1 MNYESFAPFL
11 DGEHQYQEYRDKY
24 SLKPMYIIYTL
35 KLKKNR
41 YYVGKTDNFKQRYAK
56 HKSRYGCTHTKKYPV
71 VSVDKIIV
79 TNLPFMELLV
89 FFEYTQKFGIL
100 NVRGDLFHRD
110 CLPLYQ
116 EDYIQREIYHEEN
129 KCISCGSSSHFISQC
144 PTKREFNR
152 LERRLSDAFTI
163 FPKESGTV
171 SNVHEQNS
179 ILSLFFHFIP
189 SSFSKIF
196 SPFYK

>member
-11 DGEHQYQEYRDKY
+11 DGEHQYQEYRDRY
-24 SLKPMYIIYTL
+24 SLKPMYIVYSLT
-35 KLKKNR
+35 LKKNR
-41 YYVGKTDNFKQRYAK
+41 YYVGRTDNFKQRYAK
-56 HKSRYGCTHTKKYPV
+56 HKSRYGCTQTKKYPV

-89 FFEYTQKFGIL
+89 FFEYTQKFGIS

-144 PTKREFNR
+144 PTKRTGDIDTPHSSLR
-152 LERRLSDAFTI
+152 HPPSGASD
-163 FPKESGTV
+163 S
-171 SNVHEQNS
+171 
-179 ILSLFFHFIP
+179 FHSTELLLLLLLLLLLP
-189 SSFSKIF
+189 LLLLWM
-196 SPFYK
+196 